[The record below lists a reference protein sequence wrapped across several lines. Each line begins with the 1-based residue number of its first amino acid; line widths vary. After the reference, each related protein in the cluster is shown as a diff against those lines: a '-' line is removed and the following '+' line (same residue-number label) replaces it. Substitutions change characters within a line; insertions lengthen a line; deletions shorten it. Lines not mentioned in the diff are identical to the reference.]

1 LERRRE
7 TVNQRYKISPDYS
20 REGFITLNPE
30 MISKTVMKNRKIAYI
45 RFGIKCCEVKV
56 GTSQELETDEILL
69 SHEIMEELK
78 IPAFLSYEMA
88 LDKNNISFGPFI
100 GMLAERSEESLKEII
115 DNLKSYVYG
124 YEEIGGVVLVFST
137 EGINQTSHTIR
148 GFVFNPV
155 TDSFEEGT
163 YYYPASIFK
172 RIGMVKELRDHFH
185 TLLGDVV
192 FNNYIFNKWEA
203 HQWLNGFDS
212 IKGHLPHT
220 ILYESPKGIREFL
233 NEYDTAYVKP
243 IYGSQG
249 VGIIKVE
256 KKGNWFFAYYSQEGE
271 EKEVCFK
278 STMELNAFLK
288 NNLNSG
294 KFIVQKTLKL
304 ISTDERTIDFRALII
319 KDPYGVWQDIGMIAR
334 HGVKGSITSNVSTG
348 GSAELAE
355 ITLKNMLK
363 LSDEESSK
371 FRKKMSSIAVN
382 AAKGLEESGIS
393 CGNLGIDIGVD
404 INGDIWIIEINNRD
418 PNHTIAL
425 DAKDRQMFLRAR
437 LLNMLYAKKLAGF

>member
-1 LERRRE
+1 M
-7 TVNQRYKISPDYS
+7 NQRYKIIPDYT

-30 MISKTVMKNRKIAYI
+30 MISKTVMKNRKIAYVQ
-45 RFGIKCCEVKV
+45 FGIKCCEVKV
-56 GTSQELETDEILL
+56 WTSQELEPDEVLL
-69 SHEIMEELK
+69 SHEIMENLK

-100 GMLAERSEESLKEII
+100 GMLAERSEERLKEII

-148 GFVFNPV
+148 GFVFNPL

-185 TLLGDVV
+185 TLLGDAV
-192 FNNYIFNKWEA
+192 FNNYVFNKWEA
-203 HQWLNGFDS
+203 HQWLNSFDTV
-212 IKGHLPHT
+212 KEHLPHT
-220 ILYESPKGIREFL
+220 ILYESPKDIREFL

-249 VGIIKVE
+249 VGIVKIE
-256 KKGNWFFAYYSQEGE
+256 KKGDWFFTYYSQEGE
-271 EKEVCFK
+271 QKEECFK
-278 STMELNAFLK
+278 STMELNSFFK
-288 NNLNSG
+288 NNLNKG
-294 KFIVQKTLKL
+294 KFIVQKALEL

-319 KDPYGVWQDIGMIAR
+319 KDQYGVWQDIGMVAR
-334 HGVKGSITSNVSTG
+334 HGVKCSITSNISTG

-355 ITLKNMLK
+355 VTLKNMLK
-363 LSDEESSK
+363 LSDEEVSK
-371 FRKKMSSIAVN
+371 FRKKMSSIGVN
-382 AAKGLEESGIS
+382 VAKGLEESGIR
-393 CGNLGIDIGVD
+393 CGNLGIDMGVD
-404 INGDIWIIEINNRD
+404 INGYIWIIEINNLD